1 VPTCAQGEGNA
12 RVMTARSPRPGAHV
26 AILGLRM
33 YQIVLAPWLG
43 PACRFEPSCS
53 HYAISAID
61 RHGVAYGCYLAL
73 RRVARCNPLG
83 GSGYDPVP

>member
-1 VPTCAQGEGNA
+1 VPTCAQGEGNTRVIAGGSPGPGA
-12 RVMTARSPRPGAHV
+12 RVAV
-26 AILGLRM
+26 LGLRM
-33 YQIVLAPWLG
+33 YQVILAPWLG

-53 HYAISAID
+53 RYAMSAIE
-61 RHGVAYGCYLAL
+61 RHGVVYGGYLAL